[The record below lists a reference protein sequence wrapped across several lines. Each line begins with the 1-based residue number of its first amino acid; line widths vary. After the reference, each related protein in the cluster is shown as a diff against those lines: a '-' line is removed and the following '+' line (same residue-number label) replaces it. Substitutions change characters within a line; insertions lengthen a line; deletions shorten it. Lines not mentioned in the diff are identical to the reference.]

1 MAEFRHALEELRGVD
16 NLNIENGEFLSSR
29 VQFGP
34 NQSLPGFASPIAE
47 VELFNHNRL
56 SDSGM
61 PMERFEAIH
70 KGLGAKTANKDQVE
84 NRLAE
89 NGLVNGSLGTIRD
102 IFYAKA
108 YPQLTSTPNLNG
120 TNLHVNSGCI
130 SINGIPRC
138 EPQIYNVADQ
148 GRNNSIAMIYAEF
161 NANNT
166 EYQNI
171 IPGCQLFAAWPHSY
185 GDIYFGEDNCL
196 YDSSGNSID
205 GQCCTAATTA
215 SVANPYFQYPAWD
228 TTGPAG
234 FHIVEYIEYMYGN
247 PPEDHVWL
255 GVVGS
260 ANINCTTIVNNQNKY
275 TAYGSL
281 GNGFLRPGQLAGDYP
296 MPPDYV
302 NSSTTQFYLFGAKD
316 PLCGVTSPSNF
327 TLGFN
332 STWTTNGPGSF
343 GFRDS
348 PGTTGTCIIHNQP
361 KKSACQD
368 SEGYRYQMVDLMACE
383 ADENPSYCAGY

>member
-1 MAEFRHALEELRGVD
+1 
-16 NLNIENGEFLSSR
+16 
-29 VQFGP
+29 
-34 NQSLPGFASPIAE
+34 
-47 VELFNHNRL
+47 
-56 SDSGM
+56 
-61 PMERFEAIH
+61 
-70 KGLGAKTANKDQVE
+70 
-84 NRLAE
+84 
-89 NGLVNGSLGTIRD
+89 
-102 IFYAKA
+102 
-108 YPQLTSTPNLNG
+108 
-120 TNLHVNSGCI
+120 
-130 SINGIPRC
+130 
-138 EPQIYNVADQ
+138 
-148 GRNNSIAMIYAEF
+148 MIYAEF

-343 GFRDS
+343 GRKLETSYSIDFSFRLDVVKKMASANRFTQAFGIHQGPQAHALFIIS
-348 PGTTGTCIIHNQP
+348 PKNQLV
-361 KKSACQD
+361 KILRGIDIRWSI
-368 SEGYRYQMVDLMACE
+368 
-383 ADENPSYCAGY
+383 